1 MARQTNVY
9 GDHLFS
15 SVTNEGDQNILLR
28 TAELHCSGRKR
39 DALREYENLT
49 QASRSMLGTCIYEI
63 RLMLLKG
70 DYRVASSRLV
80 DIISSKVGLGT
91 SPLDA
96 LIFMLKSQCDVFTD
110 LKLQEAVDM
119 ARQVRRVWLEPLEID
134 NVTDII
140 VSRTCF
146 LSLYLFRFIFK
157 NC

>member
-1 MARQTNVY
+1 MARQPNVY
-9 GDHLFS
+9 ENHLFS
-15 SVTNEGDQNILLR
+15 SVTNEEDQNILLR

-39 DALREYENLT
+39 DAFLEYENLT
-49 QASRSMLGTCIYEI
+49 LVSRSMPGTCIYEI

-70 DYRVASSRLV
+70 DYRMASSRLV
-80 DIISSKVGLGT
+80 DIISPTAGPDT

-110 LKLQEAVDM
+110 LKLQEAVNM
-119 ARQVRRVWLEPLEID
+119 ARQVRRIWLEPLEID
-134 NVTDII
+134 NITDIT
-140 VSRTCF
+140 VSRTYF